1 MKFYKQAV
9 ALLITAAASTGIT
22 ADAQNLKDI
31 LSNSGDII
39 SNVVEGVFSS
49 SDITVADL
57 AGEWTSS
64 GPAVSF
70 KSDNLLKKAGGIAA
84 AAAIENKV
92 APYYKQLGLDGAVFT
107 VNPDGSFSIK
117 LKMLAL
123 NGTIQ
128 QLKDK
133 KGEFTTTFKVMGM
146 SIGNINTY
154 IQKTSQSMDVMF
166 DATKLKQLLTS
177 LANLTGN
184 STAKTIG
191 SVLDGYDGL
200 CVGFAMDKT
209 GNSPAAENN
218 ATVNNGSTSNSDVN
232 NDSTAG
238 SSDPIKKGLESLG
251 NILKNKK

>member
-1 MKFYKQAV
+1 MKFYKFAA
-9 ALLITAAASTGIT
+9 ALLITAAASGSVT
-22 ADAQNLKDI
+22 ANAQSLKDI

-39 SNVVEGVFSS
+39 TNVVEGVFSS
-49 SDITVADL
+49 SDITVEDL
-57 AGEWTSS
+57 AGQWTSS

-84 AAAIENKV
+84 AAATENKV

-107 VNPDGSFSIK
+107 VNPDGSFSLK
-117 LKMLAL
+117 LKMMTL

-128 QLKDK
+128 QIKDK

-146 SIGNINTY
+146 SIGNITTY

-200 CVGFAMDKT
+200 CVGFALDKT
-209 GNSPAAENN
+209 GNSPGADNN
-218 ATVNNGSTSNSDVN
+218 ASINNGSTSIPKAN
-232 NDSTAG
+232 NDSAG
-238 SSDPIKKGLESLG
+238 SSSDPIKQGLESLG
-251 NILKNKK
+251 NIFKNRK